1 METSEPK
8 FHCLPCEICGKLAL
22 YHDTKRCQNCQTI
35 ERGLPAYLQTA
46 RGQAF
51 ARKHMPLLDDWVDGE
66 PDAWDYEAVLTENDA
81 KVVWSNTIVDSE
93 GNLTTSEICAGWH
106 FTWKYGAMFIGDV
119 RETIARKA
127 AAMFISLWLR
137 GVTASFADKLMYG
150 YLVFLERQE
159 ETVVGFR
166 AEIVFD
172 PLESP
177 FFLLTRGK
185 MPNCKSFTPH
195 TEKKII
201 EALDVQP
208 GEEVIITF
216 RKRKTDA

>member
-1 METSEPK
+1 MEMPTM
-8 FHCLPCEICGKLAL
+8 PCEVCGKSTICTS
-22 YHDTKRCQNCQTI
+22 TKRCNACW
-35 ERGLPAYLQTA
+35 EVEGRLEEYLKHP

-51 ARKHMPLLDDWVDGE
+51 ARKHMPPLDDWVDGK

-81 KVVWSNTIVDSE
+81 KVVWSNTVVDSE
-93 GNLTTSEICAGWH
+93 GNHTTSEICAGWH

-119 RETIARKA
+119 RETVARKA

-166 AEIVFD
+166 AGVVFD
-172 PLESP
+172 TLESP
-177 FFLLTRGK
+177 FFLLTREE

-216 RKRKTDA
+216 RKRKTNT